1 MGRGGGTLNKEII
14 LSQFCDNFC
23 TGINKPQLLVWYLLS
38 RGEGMVKEILELRQE
53 ERDKKVSQLVIQLN
67 NEYGRNKP
75 IQ

>member
-1 MGRGGGTLNKEII
+1 MGRGGGTLNKEIRA
-14 LSQFCDNFC
+14 NFATTFAC
-23 TGINKPQLLVWYLLS
+23 LGINKPQLLVWYLLS